1 MITKKELMY
10 RILELEAISLRHEDD
25 IEYLLNK
32 IKELEKPKTK
42 KKAK

>member
-10 RILELEAISLRHEDD
+10 RILELEAITLRHEDD
-25 IEYLLNK
+25 IEYLLSK

-42 KKAK
+42 KKVK